1 MASTQIRAREFRK
14 VLFLM
19 VMVALAASVALGQ
32 FGDLKKRISKATNPT
47 PPAAKAPQGPMP
59 VVTAITPASVP
70 PGWEG
75 QIVLTGTNFAKD
87 MKLRL
92 NCSFRSVKI
101 KTFTV
106 ESGERAVID
115 INVPPEMEESKCV
128 MVLEVPPAPVS
139 ETAPTAQGTPQIVQV
154 TGPSL
159 SISESSGLAKA
170 FKACFM
176 VEGDIP
182 PMQLM
187 QSLSQMMQ
195 GGSQDE
201 CKLMVAADSIKYSNK
216 GKVVLDAPA
225 SAVKTVEPVLM
236 FGQPMGIFR
245 IVLASGKIY
254 NFFSSESQGKDNP
267 VWDQIKA
274 KLKK

>member
-1 MASTQIRAREFRK
+1 MAGSRTRAREFRA

-19 VMVALAASVALGQ
+19 ALVTLSAPIALGQ
-32 FGDLKKRISKATNPT
+32 FGGLKKAISKGTSPT
-47 PPAAKAPQGPMP
+47 PPAAKAPQGPTP
-59 VVTAITPASVP
+59 VVSAITPNSVP

-75 QIVLTGTNFAKD
+75 QVVLTGTNFAKT

-92 NCSFRSVKI
+92 DCSYQSVKI
-101 KTFTV
+101 KNFTV
-106 ESGERAVID
+106 ESAERAVFD
-115 INVPPEMEESKCV
+115 IKVPPEMEESKCV
-128 MVLEVPPAPVS
+128 MVLEVPPAPVA
-139 ETAPTAQGTPQIVQV
+139 ETGPTPQGTPQIVQV

-159 SISESSGLAKA
+159 SITESSGLAKA

-176 VEGDIP
+176 VEGDVP
-182 PMQLM
+182 AMQLM

-201 CKLMVAADSIKYSNK
+201 CKLMVASDSIKYSTK
-216 GKVVLDAPA
+216 GKVVLDTPA
-225 SAVKTVEPVLM
+225 SAVKTLEPVLM

-245 IVLASGKIY
+245 IILTSGKIY
-254 NFFSSESQGKDNP
+254 NFFSSESQGSDNP
-267 VWDQIKA
+267 IWDQIKA

>member
-1 MASTQIRAREFRK
+1 MSSSQIRAREFRK
-14 VLFLM
+14 ALFLM
-19 VMVALAASVALGQ
+19 VLVALAASVALGQ
-32 FGDLKKRISKATNPT
+32 FGDLKKKISKATNST
-47 PPAAKAPQGPMP
+47 PPTAKTPQGPTP
-59 VVTAITPASVP
+59 VVTSITPASVP

-75 QIVLTGTNFAKD
+75 QVALTGTNFAKN

-92 NCSFRSVKI
+92 DCNYQSLKI

-106 ESGERAVID
+106 ESTERAVLD
-115 INVPPEMEESKCV
+115 VKVPPEMEESKCV

-170 FKACFM
+170 LKACFL

-182 PMQLM
+182 AMQLM
-187 QSLSQMMQ
+187 QNLAQAMQ
-195 GGSQDE
+195 SMGNDE
-201 CKLMVAADSIKYSNK
+201 CKLMVSADSIKYSNK
-216 GKVVLDAPA
+216 GKVVLDTPA
-225 SAVKTVEPVLM
+225 SAVKVVEPVLV
-236 FGQPMGIFR
+236 FGNPSGMFR
-245 IVLASGKIY
+245 IGLSSGKFY
-254 NFFSSESQGKDNP
+254 NFFSSESQGSDNP

-274 KLKK
+274 KLKM

>member
-1 MASTQIRAREFRK
+1 MASTQIRAREIQK
-14 VLFLM
+14 VLLTCALI
-19 VMVALAASVALGQ
+19 VLAAPIGLGQ
-32 FGDLKKRISKATNPT
+32 FNLNKLKPPKTGTTT
-47 PPAAKAPQGPMP
+47 PPATKAPQGPTP
-59 VVTAITPASVP
+59 VVTAITPATVP

-75 QIVLTGTNFAKD
+75 QIAMTGTNFAKD

-92 NCSFRSVKI
+92 DCNYQSVKI
-101 KTFTV
+101 KNFTV
-106 ESGERAVID
+106 ESAERAVFD
-115 INVPPEMEESKCV
+115 IKVPPEMEESKCV

-139 ETAPTAQGTPQIVQV
+139 ETAPTAQGSPQIVQV

-159 SISESSGLAKA
+159 VISESSGLAKA
-170 FKACFM
+170 YKACFLA
-176 VEGDIP
+176 EGDVP

-216 GKVVLDAPA
+216 GKVILDAPA
-225 SAVKTVEPVLM
+225 SAVKTIEPVLM

-254 NFFSSESQGKDNP
+254 NFFNSEGNSDNP

-274 KLKK
+274 KIKK